1 MRNYNCTFVST
12 DLSLVFP
19 LAIRYSLFKF
29 IRIYVNGSNDYT
41 FFSMHFAYTIHHIY
55 QSIWFHVWKIFQIF
69 IFTIQF
75 REKEIIS
82 AIDLNFSSTSHIE
95 YRTRIHWTEFRYIHI
110 HIIIFIQKLPID
122 LSRFNGKTVHKST
135 FYRNYMYTCTGETM
149 FVDLF
154 WLLFDTLKLF
164 ALLFPTLATNFP
176 VCLETSRM
184 SGKRSITDCSTS
196 RTVHS
201 WCDTELEC
209 VWKQTSKRYS

>member
-1 MRNYNCTFVST
+1 MGQMITPFFRCTLHTQFITYTNQYGFAFV
-12 DLSLVFP
+12 
-19 LAIRYSLFKF
+19 KF
-29 IRIYVNGSNDYT
+29 SDIY
-41 FFSMHFAYTIHHIY
+41 FHH
-55 QSIWFHVWKIFQIF
+55 
-69 IFTIQF
+69 TQF
-75 REKEIIS
+75 RKKEIIS
-82 AIDLNFSSTSHIE
+82 AIDLKFSSNSHIE

-176 VCLETSRM
+176 CLLGNIKNERQ
-184 SGKRSITDCSTS
+184 
-196 RTVHS
+196 TVNNRLLNVS
-201 WCDTELEC
+201 NSSQLM
-209 VWKQTSKRYS
+209 RY